1 MGAPRG
7 VSLAGHL
14 PLPLGSGHVPWP
26 QLQALIRYATK
37 SGEMPFTCFSCFL
50 SILPSWLGDRQCG
63 WGARSASLACPLR
76 PAGLGRSPTL
86 SLSRFG
92 GRGCGHRSQEQEIT
106 PKGDKACNP
115 KWVGFQD
122 QSPWGMRR
130 GGERLGGPRP
140 PASPPVSR
148 WLARLQAGRLG
159 CGPCDPALPW
169 GSRGCLPP
177 PNRTPNGQR
186 ATTASRRWSRQG
198 QSPSRQCQARRLPA
212 LCWARGRFVTWP
224 LRPAQPGD
232 LSCPPSALGAEGQLC
247 PGHRP
252 ALPSLGHNLSAL
264 GHRCVPVTSPRS
276 GRSPGHS
283 HPLCRLNSG

>member
-7 VSLAGHL
+7 ISLAGHL

-26 QLQALIRYATK
+26 QLQALTRCVTK

-63 WGARSASLACPLR
+63 RGARSASLACPLR

-140 PASPPVSR
+140 TCISACVPVARPPAG
-148 WLARLQAGRLG
+148 WEAGL
-159 CGPCDPALPW
+159 
-169 GSRGCLPP
+169 
-177 PNRTPNGQR
+177 
-186 ATTASRRWSRQG
+186 
-198 QSPSRQCQARRLPA
+198 
-212 LCWARGRFVTWP
+212 WP
-224 LRPAQPGD
+224 LRPSPPLGQPW
-232 LSCPPSALGAEGQLC
+232 LSPSPQQDTKRSARHHGLSPMEQTRAEPVQTVPGPAFARSVLGPRQVCHLA
-247 PGHRP
+247 PAARP
-252 ALPSLGHNLSAL
+252 ARGPQLPTLRLGS
-264 GHRCVPVTSPRS
+264 
-276 GRSPGHS
+276 
-283 HPLCRLNSG
+283 